1 MRTECMKYNI
11 IQTDQNQN
19 EMIKKFENITIA
31 IDDPN
36 IIKVQNMTNRE
47 FNFSVITSSLI
58 SSIDKHL
65 EALNNYFDSSCNHV
79 TVEHDRC
86 LNIL

>member
-1 MRTECMKYNI
+1 MKYNI

-36 IIKVQNMTNRE
+36 IIKVRNMTNRE

-65 EALNNYFDSSCNHV
+65 ELLNNYFDSSCNHD